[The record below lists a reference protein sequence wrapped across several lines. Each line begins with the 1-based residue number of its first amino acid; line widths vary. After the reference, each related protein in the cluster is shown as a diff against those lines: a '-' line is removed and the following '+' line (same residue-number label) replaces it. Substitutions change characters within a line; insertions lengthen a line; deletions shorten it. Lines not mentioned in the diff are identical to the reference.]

1 MLLQKTT
8 PPRYPQDILIRCSA
22 LPADAARTPHAAQ
35 LSPRHATQDGASPQ
49 RNKPRQERYPV
60 LWQAAAL
67 YCGGGLAVSAYQLL
81 NADCREAIEKAH
93 TDAWGARRRLEGFD
107 EVLEWLEWSEAGVG
121 CDVAPKLVRQGALAA
136 AVDGLR
142 SDDLDVRCAAAATL
156 AASRAT
162 TSSRGGAVPRKTRG
176 RRSSRPWSAARIK
189 QGRRAST
196 STSATPRSPTPR
208 PGPTRAHEATLLLVA
223 ANLGARLAFWW

>member
-1 MLLQKTT
+1 MLLARRT
-8 PPRYPQDILIRCSA
+8 A
-22 LPADAARTPHAAQ
+22 LTAARHTRRSLSTAQ
-35 LSPRHATQDGASPQ
+35 QQTTT
-49 RNKPRQERYPV
+49 ERYPV

-81 NADCREAIEKAH
+81 NADCRDAIEKAQ

-142 SDDLDVRCAAAATL
+142 SYDVDVRCAAAATL
-156 AASRAT
+156 
-162 TSSRGGAVPRKTRG
+162 PH
-176 RRSSRPWSAARIK
+176 AR
-189 QGRRAST
+189 RRA
-196 STSATPRSPTPR
+196 
-208 PGPTRAHEATLLLVA
+208 RA
-223 ANLGARLAFWW
+223 